1 MVPAWKKWKFCGFFY
16 DGKAFEGLRLKTK
29 SSFSSFSTVYLCS
42 NSNAMLKILHLILAL
57 NILLSSSGIMV
68 FEHLCQ
74 MRGKK
79 VALFVQPK
87 SCCQKR
93 AQVQSSYSEKQE
105 GANME
110 ESLSRIPC
118 CSDKSSFLKTDT
130 QPTLQKVMEFSLV
143 ADPFVLPPSLN
154 FAFEFSRDILPHN
167 QKILRFYLY
176 KPPPRMRDIPV
187 LVQSFLC

>member
-16 DGKAFEGLRLKTK
+16 DGKAFVGLWLKTN
-29 SSFSSFSTVYLCS
+29 SFFASFSTVSLCS
-42 NSNAMLKILHLILAL
+42 NSNPMLKILHLILAL

-93 AQVQSSYSEKQE
+93 VQVQGSCCEKE
-105 GANME
+105 EIANSK

-130 QPTLQKVMEFSLV
+130 QPTLQKVMELSLV
-143 ADPFVLPPSLN
+143 ADAFILPESLN
-154 FAFEFSRDILPHN
+154 FALEFSRDILPHN

>member
-1 MVPAWKKWKFCGFFY
+1 
-16 DGKAFEGLRLKTK
+16 
-29 SSFSSFSTVYLCS
+29 
-42 NSNAMLKILHLILAL
+42 MLKILHLILAL

-93 AQVQSSYSEKQE
+93 AQVQGSCCAKAEA
-105 GANME
+105 ANTQ

-130 QPTLQKVMEFSLV
+130 QPTLQKVMELSLA
-143 ADPFVLPPSLN
+143 ADPFGLPPSLN
-154 FAFEFSRDILPHN
+154 FAFEFAKDILPHN

>member
-1 MVPAWKKWKFCGFFY
+1 M
-16 DGKAFEGLRLKTK
+16 LKT
-29 SSFSSFSTVYLCS
+29 
-42 NSNAMLKILHLILAL
+42 LHLILAL

-87 SCCQKR
+87 SCCKKQTL
-93 AQVQSSYSEKQE
+93 VQGSCCAKAEA
-105 GANME
+105 ANPQ

-118 CSDKSSFLKTDT
+118 CSDKSAFLKTDT
-130 QPTLQKVMEFSLV
+130 QPTLQKVMEISLV
-143 ADPFVLPPSLN
+143 ADAFILPPSLN
-154 FAFEFSRDILPHN
+154 FALEFAASILPHN

>member
-16 DGKAFEGLRLKTK
+16 DGKAFVGLWLKTNY
-29 SSFSSFSTVYLCS
+29 SFTSFSTVSLPS
-42 NSNAMLKILHLILAL
+42 NSNPMLKILHLILAL

-79 VALFVQPK
+79 IALFVQPK

-93 AQVQSSYSEKQE
+93 VQVQGSCCAKAEI
-105 GANME
+105 ANAK

-130 QPTLQKVMEFSLV
+130 QPTLQKILALSLV
-143 ADPFVLPPSLN
+143 ADAFILPPSLN
-154 FAFEFSRDILPHN
+154 FALEFSRDILPHN

>member
-16 DGKAFEGLRLKTK
+16 DGKAFGGPGQKTK
-29 SSFSSFSTVYLCS
+29 FSFASFSTVSLPS
-42 NSNAMLKILHLILAL
+42 NSNPMLKILHLILAL

-68 FEHLCQ
+68 FEHFCQ

-87 SCCQKR
+87 NCCQKR
-93 AQVQSSYSEKQE
+93 TQVKSSYCEKQE
-105 GANME
+105 GSNME

-118 CSDKSSFLKTDT
+118 CSNKSSFLKTDT
-130 QPTLQKVMEFSLV
+130 HPTLQKAMKISLV
-143 ADPFVLPPSLN
+143 ADSFDLPPSLN
-154 FAFEFSRDILPHN
+154 FTFEFSRDILPHN
-167 QKILRFYLY
+167 QKMLRFYLY

>member
-1 MVPAWKKWKFCGFFY
+1 
-16 DGKAFEGLRLKTK
+16 
-29 SSFSSFSTVYLCS
+29 
-42 NSNAMLKILHLILAL
+42 MLKILHLILAL

-79 VALFVQPK
+79 VALFIQPK
-87 SCCQKR
+87 SCCQKQ
-93 AQVQSSYSEKQE
+93 AQVQRSSGEKQE
-105 GANME
+105 VANTT
-110 ESLSRIPC
+110 ESVSRIPC

-130 QPTLQKVMEFSLV
+130 QPTLQKVMKISLV
-143 ADPFVLPPSLN
+143 ADFFVLPPSLN
-154 FAFEFSRDILPHN
+154 FAFEFAKDILPHN

>member
-1 MVPAWKKWKFCGFFY
+1 
-16 DGKAFEGLRLKTK
+16 
-29 SSFSSFSTVYLCS
+29 
-42 NSNAMLKILHLILAL
+42 MLKILHLILAL

-93 AQVQSSYSEKQE
+93 VQVQGSCCAKAEV
-105 GANME
+105 ANTQ

-130 QPTLQKVMEFSLV
+130 QPSLQKVVTLS
-143 ADPFVLPPSLN
+143 FVVDAFILPPSLN
-154 FAFEFSRDILPHN
+154 FAVEIANDILPHN

-176 KPPPRMRDIPV
+176 KPPPLLRDIPV

>member
-1 MVPAWKKWKFCGFFY
+1 
-16 DGKAFEGLRLKTK
+16 
-29 SSFSSFSTVYLCS
+29 
-42 NSNAMLKILHLILAL
+42 MLKILHLILAL

-93 AQVQSSYSEKQE
+93 VQVQRSCCAKAEVANAQE
-105 GANME
+105 N
-110 ESLSRIPC
+110 LSRIPC

-130 QPTLQKVMEFSLV
+130 QPTLQKVIALSFA
-143 ADPFVLPPSLN
+143 ADPFILPPTLN
-154 FAFEFSRDILPHN
+154 VALEFAKDILPYN

>member
-1 MVPAWKKWKFCGFFY
+1 
-16 DGKAFEGLRLKTK
+16 
-29 SSFSSFSTVYLCS
+29 
-42 NSNAMLKILHLILAL
+42 MLKILHLILAL

-93 AQVQSSYSEKQE
+93 VQVQGSCCEKE
-105 GANME
+105 EIANSK

-130 QPTLQKVMEFSLV
+130 QPTLQKVMELSLV
-143 ADPFVLPPSLN
+143 ADAFILPESLN
-154 FAFEFSRDILPHN
+154 FALEFSRDILPHN

-176 KPPPRMRDIPV
+176 KPPPRMRNIPV

>member
-16 DGKAFEGLRLKTK
+16 DGKAFVGLWPKTN
-29 SSFSSFSTVYLCS
+29 SYSTSFSIVSLPPNSTS
-42 NSNAMLKILHLILAL
+42 MLKILHLILAL
-57 NILLSSSGIMV
+57 NILLSSSGVMV

-79 VALFVQPK
+79 IALFVQPK

-93 AQVQSSYSEKQE
+93 AQVQSSYCKKQE
-105 GANME
+105 GSNME

-118 CSDKSSFLKTDT
+118 CSDKSTFLKTNT
-130 QPTLQKVMEFSLV
+130 QPTLQKVVEFSLV
-143 ADPFVLPPSLN
+143 ADSFVLPTSLD

>member
-1 MVPAWKKWKFCGFFY
+1 
-16 DGKAFEGLRLKTK
+16 
-29 SSFSSFSTVYLCS
+29 
-42 NSNAMLKILHLILAL
+42 MLKILHLILAL

-79 VALFVQPK
+79 IALFVQPK

-93 AQVQSSYSEKQE
+93 LQVQGSCCEKE
-105 GANME
+105 EIANTK

-130 QPTLQKVMEFSLV
+130 QPTLQKILEFRLV
-143 ADPFVLPPSLN
+143 ADSFILALN
-154 FAFEFSRDILPHN
+154 LNPELEFARDILPHN

-187 LVQSFLC
+187 LVQSFRC

>member
-1 MVPAWKKWKFCGFFY
+1 
-16 DGKAFEGLRLKTK
+16 
-29 SSFSSFSTVYLCS
+29 
-42 NSNAMLKILHLILAL
+42 
-57 NILLSSSGIMV
+57 MV

-93 AQVQSSYSEKQE
+93 VQVQYSCCGKQE
-105 GANME
+105 VANTN
-110 ESLSRIPC
+110 ESVSRIPC
-118 CSDKSSFLKTDT
+118 CSDKSSFLKTGT
-130 QPTLQKVMEFSLV
+130 QPTLQKVMGLSFV
-143 ADPFVLPPSLN
+143 ADPFALPPSLN
-154 FAFEFSRDILPHN
+154 FAFKFSRDILPHN

>member
-1 MVPAWKKWKFCGFFY
+1 M
-16 DGKAFEGLRLKTK
+16 
-29 SSFSSFSTVYLCS
+29 
-42 NSNAMLKILHLILAL
+42 AL

-93 AQVQSSYSEKQE
+93 VQVQSPCCEKQE
-105 GANME
+105 VLNTT

-118 CSDKSSFLKTDT
+118 CSDKSTFLKTDT
-130 QPTLQKVMEFSLV
+130 QPTLQKVAALSLV
-143 ADPFVLPPSLN
+143 ADPFILPPSLS
-154 FAFEFSRDILPHN
+154 FALEFAKDILPYN

>member
-1 MVPAWKKWKFCGFFY
+1 VVPAWKKWKFCGFFY
-16 DGKAFEGLRLKTK
+16 DGKAFVGLWLKTNY
-29 SSFSSFSTVYLCS
+29 SFTSFSTVSLPS
-42 NSNAMLKILHLILAL
+42 NSNPMLKILHLILAL

-79 VALFVQPK
+79 IALFVQPK

-93 AQVQSSYSEKQE
+93 VSCCAKAEVTNTQ
-105 GANME
+105 

-130 QPTLQKVMEFSLV
+130 QPTLQKVLALSLV
-143 ADPFVLPPSLN
+143 ADAFILPPSLN
-154 FAFEFSRDILPHN
+154 FALEFSRDILPHN

>member
-1 MVPAWKKWKFCGFFY
+1 
-16 DGKAFEGLRLKTK
+16 
-29 SSFSSFSTVYLCS
+29 
-42 NSNAMLKILHLILAL
+42 MLKILHLILAL

-93 AQVQSSYSEKQE
+93 AQVQVSCCTKAEASTEQ
-105 GANME
+105 

-130 QPTLQKVMEFSLV
+130 QPTLQKVMELSLA
-143 ADPFVLPPSLN
+143 ADPFGLPPSLN
-154 FAFEFSRDILPHN
+154 FAFEFAKDILPHN